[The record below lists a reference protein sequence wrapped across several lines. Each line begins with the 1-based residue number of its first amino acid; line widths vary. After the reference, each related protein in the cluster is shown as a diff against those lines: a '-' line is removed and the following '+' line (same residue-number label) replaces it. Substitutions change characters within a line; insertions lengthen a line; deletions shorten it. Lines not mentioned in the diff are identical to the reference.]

1 MDQRASDPKMF
12 LFRRR
17 LEMEMEIL
25 FPGGKRVDSKYK
37 GFVVKTDQ
45 PKSEGGDGSAPE
57 PYDLM
62 LSALGTCAGVNV
74 LYFCES
80 RKIPAEGIRVS
91 MQVEKN
97 EKTHLA
103 ERLQIRIQL
112 PGTFPE
118 KYRGAIRRAA
128 DLCAVKRTFASPP
141 EINLTLEG

>member
-1 MDQRASDPKMF
+1 
-12 LFRRR
+12 
-17 LEMEMEIL
+17 MEMEIL

-37 GFVVKTDQ
+37 GYVVKTDQ

-80 RKIPAEGIRVS
+80 RKIPVEGIKVS
-91 MQVEKN
+91 MQIEKN

-103 ERLQIRIQL
+103 EQLHVRIQL

-118 KYRGAIRRAA
+118 KYRAAVKRAA
-128 DLCAVKRTFASPP
+128 DLCAVKRTFAAPP
-141 EINLTLEG
+141 EISVIMEG